1 MSIRKG
7 RRNPRPH
14 QGMGTTG
21 SATGSLGGIRLSDLH
36 PALHKAAER
45 AGYLDGEATALD
57 VLEEL
62 YSYCLKLDQLHSLP
76 VPYPELVS
84 VLDAHR
90 RGTTHNHLNQRGQR
104 EKVQSTIRCLAMVMS
119 VDDLARMWD
128 LPAEEVEAMLA
139 DGAPEALREIHDL
152 HHEGC
157 TVLEIKERLGIGR
170 TTVYEGLRALG
181 LKPNTKSEYLDGS
194 TAAAIREQ
202 RRLHGTSIANL
213 AKRFRVSEYVVKNAL
228 RSSKG
233 KA

>member
-1 MSIRKG
+1 MI
-7 RRNPRPH
+7 
-14 QGMGTTG
+14 
-21 SATGSLGGIRLSDLH
+21 LDDLH
-36 PALHKAAER
+36 PALAQAAR
-45 AGYLDGEATALD
+45 TTGYHRGDATALD

-62 YSYCLKLDQLHSLP
+62 YSYCLKLDHVHSLP
-76 VPYPELVS
+76 VPYTELVS

-90 RGTTHNHLNQRGQR
+90 RSVTHNRLNQRAHG

-128 LPAEEVEAMLA
+128 LPAEEVKAMLA

-213 AKRFRVSEYVVKNAL
+213 AKQFRVSEYVVKNAL